1 MKKSNFSVDNAHIEF
16 LTDAER
22 WEARFEDDIANAD
35 IFKRQIKIVIDAK
48 TAARWWI
55 DLKTQRR
62 CADVTA
68 VEETIMH
75 SSTDEDKSLFNAIV
89 ALN

>member
-1 MKKSNFSVDNAHIEF
+1 MSIRNEF
-16 LTDAER
+16 LSDAER
-22 WEARFEDDIANAD
+22 RETSFGDDAASAD

-48 TAARWWI
+48 TTARWWI
-55 DLKTQRR
+55 DLKTQLR
-62 CADVTA
+62 CADVTT

-75 SSTDEDKSLFNAIV
+75 FSTAEDKSLFDAIV